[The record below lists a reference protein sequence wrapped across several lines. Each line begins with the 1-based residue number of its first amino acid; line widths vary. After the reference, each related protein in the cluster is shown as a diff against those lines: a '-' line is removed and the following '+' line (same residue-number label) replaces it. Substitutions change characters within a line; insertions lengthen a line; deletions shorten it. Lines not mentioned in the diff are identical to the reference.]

1 MQQQIKT
8 IDLGGVSCYLV
19 AGRDGFVLIDTG
31 LFAKRPAV
39 EKGLAGAGCEPG
51 GLRLIILTHGHV
63 DHTDNCA
70 YLRDRFGA
78 PVAMHRGDAD
88 MVARD
93 DAPWDRTARP
103 EKTSISGRAIMLAG
117 GLVLL
122 FSGRRGKF
130 DGFTPD
136 IYLEDG
142 QDLSAYGLDA
152 RVLSLPGHSP
162 GSIGILTAGG
172 NLFCGDLLMNR
183 FKPARHF
190 LIFDRASF
198 EASLARVTALD
209 IHTVYPGHGKPFRMA
224 RFKDGTRR

>member
-1 MQQQIKT
+1 MQQEIRT
-8 IDLGGVSCYLV
+8 IELGGVSCYLV
-19 AGRDGFVLIDTG
+19 AGRDGFVLVDTG
-31 LFAKRPAV
+31 IFAKRSAV
-39 EKGLAGAGCEPG
+39 EKALAGAGCEPG
-51 GLRLIILTHGHV
+51 SLRLIILTHGHV

-70 YLRDRFGA
+70 YLRDRLGA
-78 PVAMHRGDAD
+78 PVAMHRGDAA

-103 EKTSISGRAIMLAG
+103 EKVPISGRIITLVG

-130 DGFTPD
+130 DGFMPD
-136 IYLEDG
+136 ICLEDG

-152 RVLSLPGHSP
+152 KVLHLPGHSQ

-172 NLFCGDLLMNR
+172 DLFCGDLLMNM

-190 LIFDRASF
+190 LILDRASF
-198 EASLARVTALD
+198 EASLARVLAMD
-209 IHTVYPGHGKPFRMA
+209 VHTVYPGHGKPFPMA
-224 RFKDGTRR
+224 RLTKSRA